1 MKPKDQI
8 AAVSKRLR
16 DAAKLQE
23 PYALSTVQLLVLL
36 AEEAKERLVTATG
49 DELLREQGAAREL
62 RRIVRELTVE
72 PPSIGPKE

>member
-1 MKPKDQI
+1 MRPKEQI

-23 PYALSTVQLLVLL
+23 PHALSVVQLLVLL
-36 AEEAKERLVTATG
+36 AEEAKERLITAEG

-62 RRIVRELTVE
+62 RRVVRELTVE
-72 PPSIGPKE
+72 PPSIGSKE